1 MLGESGLGKSTLI
14 QSLFGSDITS
24 GTISKTNY
32 ISTLSQ
38 ASQVLYPL
46 GLDQYSPD
54 IKWDVCSLSVSL
66 CLFLSLLSDHPSSRI
81 DTTTVEIEPFV
92 DKGIK
97 LKLTVVDTPGFGD
110 NVDNTDW

>member
-1 MLGESGLGKSTLI
+1 MR
-14 QSLFGSDITS
+14 
-24 GTISKTNY
+24 
-32 ISTLSQ
+32 
-38 ASQVLYPL
+38 
-46 GLDQYSPD
+46 
-54 IKWDVCSLSVSL
+54 CML

-92 DKGIK
+92 DRGIK